1 MKRILFLLLVTVLPA
16 CWEASAQMT
25 IRQKRQARQAEL
37 KNELHKEESN
47 AEYFSL
53 ARYKAERAAV
63 RKERNYL
70 EMSAGMQAT
79 LTSYNDAW
87 IATSGGDNSIAALAT
102 FHLLHTFKK
111 NAFEI
116 ESKAN
121 IKFGYNRMRINR
133 DGDDEKGVWFKN
145 QDEIALS
152 TAPSY
157 RFSKNW
163 GFGSIIN
170 FRTQFANGYVA
181 RDKQESIHRKS
192 SFMTPGYFDVSVGF
206 TYNLPSKKWPLKV
219 NLSPIA
225 MSATFAENDWVR
237 RAQYDA
243 DGNQIKPAYP
253 YGIEDPDKTSKW
265 EGGSSVQIDLDRTF
279 GKNGFLRYRTTL
291 YSFYGWITDIG
302 QENKIGNYNKFVD
315 AYDKWAAGDKNIKNK
330 PRLPIHPTI
339 RWENK
344 VEIKATRYLSTVFSF
359 QLYYNR
365 AQCLKTQTQTLLSVG
380 LSYTFK
386 NKEKK

>member
-1 MKRILFLLLVTVLPA
+1 MKRILFLLLAAALLP
-16 CWEASAQMT
+16 CGEASAQMT

-37 KNELHKEESN
+37 KNELRKEESN
-47 AEYFSL
+47 AEYFSQ
-53 ARYKAERAAV
+53 ARYKAERAAI

-70 EMSAGMQAT
+70 ELSAGMQAT

-102 FHLLHTFKK
+102 FHLHHTFKK
-111 NAFEI
+111 GTFEI
-116 ESKAN
+116 DSKAD
-121 IKFGYNRMRINR
+121 IKFGYNRMSINKG
-133 DGDDEKGVWFKN
+133 GDNEKGVWFKN

-170 FRTQFANGYVA
+170 FRTQLANGYVA
-181 RDKQESIHRKS
+181 RDKQENIHRKS
-192 SFMTPGYFDVSVGF
+192 SFMTPGYLDVSVGF
-206 TYNLPSKKWPLKV
+206 TYNLPVEKWPLKV

-225 MSATFAENDWVR
+225 MSATFAENDLIR
-237 RAQYDA
+237 RDNGYT
-243 DGNQIKPAYP
+243 

-265 EGGSSVQIDLDRTF
+265 EGGSSIQIDLDRTF

-291 YSFYGWITDIG
+291 YSFYGWITNIG
-302 QENKIGNYNKFVD
+302 QNNKISNYGDFVNAYNK
-315 AYDKWAAGDKNIKNK
+315 WEQGDKNIKDK

-344 VEIKATRYLSTVFSF
+344 LEIKATKYLSTVLSF

>member
-1 MKRILFLLLVTVLPA
+1 MTAKMKRTLFLLLMAVLPA
-16 CWEASAQMT
+16 SWEASAQMT
-25 IRQKRQARQAEL
+25 IRQKLQARQAEL
-37 KNELHKEESN
+37 KSELRKEESN
-47 AEYFSL
+47 AEYFSH

-63 RKERNYL
+63 RRERNYL

-79 LTSYNDAW
+79 LTSFNDAW
-87 IATSGGDNSIAALAT
+87 ISTSGGDNSIAALAT
-102 FHLLHTFKK
+102 FHLLHYFKK
-111 NAFEI
+111 ETFEI

-121 IKFGYNRMRINR
+121 IKFGYNRMSINK
-133 DGDDEKGVWFKN
+133 GGENEKGVWFKN

-163 GFGSIIN
+163 GFGSILN
-170 FRTQFANGYVA
+170 FRTQLANGYVA
-181 RDKQESIHRKS
+181 RDKQGRIHRKS
-192 SFMTPGYFDVSVGF
+192 AFMTPGYLDVSVGF
-206 TYNLPSKKWPLKV
+206 TYNLPVKKWPLKV

-225 MSATFAENDWVR
+225 MSATFAENDLIR
-237 RAQYDA
+237 RDNGYT
-243 DGNQIKPAYP
+243 

-265 EGGSSVQIDLDRTF
+265 EGGSSIQIDLDRTF

-291 YSFYGWITDIG
+291 YSFYGWITNIG
-302 QENKIGNYNKFVD
+302 QNNKISNYSDFVNAYNK
-315 AYDKWAAGDKNIKNK
+315 WEQGDKNIKDK

-365 AQCLKTQTQTLLSVG
+365 AQCPELQTQTLLSVG

-386 NKEKK
+386 NKPKK